1 MAKKP
6 KLALIDAHALI
17 HRAYHALPPMSTR
30 DGVPT
35 NAVYGFVAMMLKML
49 TTVKPTHVVAA
60 FDMKG
65 PTFRHEEFKEY
76 KAHRR
81 PAPDD
86 LISQFNMVGE
96 VLGAFNIPVV
106 KKKGFE
112 ADDIIGTLVTKVGDE
127 VSKVVVTGDMDALQL
142 VNETTSVFALKR
154 GVSDTVTYD
163 SAAVLGRFGFGP
175 ELVADYKGLRGDPS
189 DNIPGLPGVGEK
201 TAKDLVTRFGA
212 IENIYKHL
220 DELPDKVQRRLQGKK
235 QEALFSR
242 KLATIRRNVKVS
254 FDLRDAVVTDYDAAR
269 VRALFERLELKSLMP
284 RLPQSA
290 RGETQ
295 PTLFTRASS
304 PGVSPARALPNNYHL
319 VESEKEQRELRERL
333 AKEKLIAFDTETDG
347 LGARRYP
354 IVGMSLAL
362 RQAQGKPFDNK
373 SIEAWYVPVTPETVK
388 EWKGLLEN
396 KNVNKVGQNLKYDVE
411 VLAQSDISLKPIV
424 FDSMIASYLLHP
436 GARQHGLDTLAV
448 QELGH
453 HPIPI
458 SELIGK
464 GKEQRKMSE
473 VPLPDLA
480 CYACEDAELAL
491 RLYEVLAPR
500 IKDEG
505 LARVLEELELPLIT
519 VLADMEL
526 AGVKLDETVL
536 AALKTQM
543 RRRVSSLK
551 ERIWREAGQKF
562 NINSTQQLRAVLYE
576 KLNLP
581 TAGITR
587 TQTGYSTAAAELN
600 KLKGEHPIISFLGKH
615 RELSK
620 LLNTYV
626 TALPE
631 LVDKSTGRVYTSFNQ
646 TVTATGRLSSS
657 DPNLQNIPAR
667 TDLGQEIRSAFGAER
682 GWRLVKAD
690 YSQVELRLAAHMSR
704 DEKLLAVFRAGDDIH
719 RSTAAWVF
727 GVEAEE
733 VTAKQRRAA
742 KTLNFGVLYGMGP
755 QAFARAAG
763 VSVEEARS
771 FIGRY
776 QEEYQGLA
784 NYISETLETARELEF
799 VETLFGRKRYVPEI
813 NARAPEVAAAAAR
826 AAFNFPIQGSAAD
839 ILKKAM
845 IALHRRIEKDFP
857 AAKMVLTVHDE
868 LVCEVPMKQ
877 AKRLARTMK
886 EVMENVYTLDVPVV
900 VEVAVGKNWRD
911 MKGE

>member
-1 MAKKP
+1 
-6 KLALIDAHALI
+6 
-17 HRAYHALPPMSTR
+17 MS
-30 DGVPT
+30 
-35 NAVYGFVAMMLKML
+35 
-49 TTVKPTHVVAA
+49 
-60 FDMKG
+60 
-65 PTFRHEEFKEY
+65 
-76 KAHRR
+76 
-81 PAPDD
+81 
-86 LISQFNMVGE
+86 
-96 VLGAFNIPVV
+96 
-106 KKKGFE
+106 
-112 ADDIIGTLVTKVGDE
+112 
-127 VSKVVVTGDMDALQL
+127 
-142 VNETTSVFALKR
+142 FAL
-154 GVSDTVTYD
+154 
-163 SAAVLGRFGFGP
+163 
-175 ELVADYKGLRGDPS
+175 
-189 DNIPGLPGVGEK
+189 
-201 TAKDLVTRFGA
+201 
-212 IENIYKHL
+212 
-220 DELPDKVQRRLQGKK
+220 
-235 QEALFSR
+235 
-242 KLATIRRNVKVS
+242 
-254 FDLRDAVVTDYDAAR
+254 
-269 VRALFERLELKSLMP
+269 
-284 RLPQSA
+284 
-290 RGETQ
+290 
-295 PTLFTRASS
+295 
-304 PGVSPARALPNNYHL
+304 
-319 VESEKEQRELRERL
+319 RL
-333 AKEKLIAFDTETDG
+333 APL
-347 LGARRYP
+347 
-354 IVGMSLAL
+354 
-362 RQAQGKPFDNK
+362 AQGKPFDSK

-458 SELIGK
+458 SELIGE
-464 GKEQRKMSE
+464 GKEQKKMSE

-480 CYACEDAELAL
+480 RYACEDAELAL
-491 RLYEVLAPR
+491 RLYEALAPR

-505 LARVLEELELPLIT
+505 LTRVLEELELPLIT

-526 AGVKLDETVL
+526 AGVKLDKTVL
-536 AALKTQM
+536 GALKTRM

-551 ERIWREAGQKF
+551 MRIWREAGKKF
-562 NINSTQQLRAVLYE
+562 NINSTQQLRVVLYE

-600 KLKGEHPIISFLGKH
+600 KLKGEHSIISLLGKH

-667 TDLGQEIRSAFGAER
+667 TELGQEIRSAFGAER

-704 DEKLLAVFRAGDDIH
+704 DEKLLAVFRAGEDIH

-727 GVEAEE
+727 GVTSDE

-742 KTLNFGVLYGMGP
+742 KTLNFGVLYGMGS

-813 NARAPEVAAAAAR
+813 NARAPIVAAAAAR
-826 AAFNFPIQGSAAD
+826 AAFNFPMQGSAAD

-845 IALHRRIEKDFP
+845 IALHGRIEKDFP
-857 AAKMVLTVHDE
+857 AAKMILTVHDE

-877 AKRLARTMK
+877 AKRLARAMK
-886 EVMENVYTLDVPVV
+886 EVMENAYTLDVPVV
-900 VEVAVGKNWRD
+900 VDVAVGKNWRD
-911 MKGE
+911 MEGVASNR